1 MKRSKKDAGTDRK
14 LEKVYQDRCEETDK
28 KMDRQKS
35 EARERERKVLG
46 DRQLRETDSRMV
58 VSDSESAV
66 MDNTLKNAQTHKPL
80 TMLILL
86 TMLT

>member
-1 MKRSKKDAGTDRK
+1 
-14 LEKVYQDRCEETDK
+14 
-28 KMDRQKS
+28 MDRQKS
-35 EARERERKVLG
+35 EARARERKVLR